1 MHLIL
6 RIREFTKNN
15 LDYILLFTSLLL
27 ISIYGLVYAIGTDT
41 SWIINRIDQYTYDK
55 KFIDIVHS
63 VNSGSWENLF
73 TVINSYLSLLLNQ
86 LYFTYWIFNFIYS
99 LLGVYLLY
107 KLLFILSLEKRNVYL
122 GVFFYIILAYFSGIF
137 IGTRFE
143 NIYVSSIVILIFF
156 INSFL
161 KSDKYIWIY
170 FSSIISVFGAL
181 SHPNGLILFVIL
193 FIFAIKLIVIK
204 KFSIVH
210 FIFNILIIC
219 GLFYY
224 GLFFGQTYSEFLN
237 FFQNISNDSA
247 HSLPFYYEPKRYI
260 SFVLNHSLI
269 APLFLFGLFTLALY
283 MKKYLLYFKE
293 YFFENL
299 LAISALFII
308 IYLTFIGAKWE
319 YYLSLLFPF
328 VVISIVE
335 YIQDKNFNKNLFIGI
350 GFVLMIV
357 TIGKD
362 FKKNEEFLSLLHIP
376 SQRVNIVNEV
386 KSIIKDSTVYA
397 PMRLYVMHKYH
408 NRFVPLERVDIG
420 NEKIDFVILDFSIA
434 KEQYDKKL
442 DKNLEYMQSF
452 IYNDH
457 YYNLF
462 RVNDAK

>member
-1 MHLIL
+1 MIINKNIYFITIL
-6 RIREFTKNN
+6 FCIFIFSFSASVATDYAWYINRTDWYSLENFFYDSALDVSGAWETFITFLNSKIISFFGN
-15 LDYILLFTSLLL
+15 LYINYWLFGLTYSILSIFILFKLLESIFVNVINIYLGVMSYILLAYFTS
-27 ISIYGLVYAIGTDT
+27 IY
-41 SWIINRIDQYTYDK
+41 
-55 KFIDIVHS
+55 
-63 VNSGSWENLF
+63 
-73 TVINSYLSLLLNQ
+73 
-86 LYFTYWIFNFIYS
+86 
-99 LLGVYLLY
+99 
-107 KLLFILSLEKRNVYL
+107 
-122 GVFFYIILAYFSGIF
+122 
-137 IGTRFE
+137 IGTRPE
-143 NIYVSSIVILIFF
+143 NIYVSSIVILLYTLHKF
-156 INSFL
+156 NQTNHY
-161 KSDKYIWIY
+161 KWIY
-170 FSSIISVFGAL
+170 ISSLISIFGAL
-181 SHPNGLILFVIL
+181 SHPNGMVLFVIL
-193 FIFAIKLIVIK
+193 FIFAIKLIFERKIK
-204 KFSIVH
+204 YFHLITNTLLVLSL
-210 FIFNILIIC
+210 FAYGIL
-219 GLFYY
+219 
-224 GLFFGQTYSEFLN
+224 FGQTLEQFMSLFTS
-237 FFQNISNDSA
+237 ISLDA
-247 HSLPFYYEPKRYI
+247 GHTIPFYYEPKRYI
-260 SFVLNHSLI
+260 TFILAHTLI
-269 APLFLFGLFTLALY
+269 APLFLFGLFTLFLY
-283 MKKYLLYFKE
+283 IKKYLLCFKE

-299 LAISALFII
+299 VATSALFII

>member
-1 MHLIL
+1 MSFIKNKGFMLISSILFIIIYIFTSTISTDYSWLINIIDYYIKKDIFYNSAFAAEGGWDIL
-6 RIREFTKNN
+6 RI
-15 LDYILLFTSLLL
+15 
-27 ISIYGLVYAIGTDT
+27 
-41 SWIINRIDQYTYDK
+41 
-55 KFIDIVHS
+55 
-63 VNSGSWENLF
+63 
-73 TVINSYLSLLLNQ
+73 VINSYIVKLFGN
-86 LYFTYWIFNFIYS
+86 LYINYWLMGLVYS
-99 LLGVYLLY
+99 LFSIYMLD
-107 KLLFILSLEKRNVYL
+107 KLLVSRYVNKIDIYL
-122 GVFFYIILAYFSGIF
+122 GLISYILLAYFTSIY
-137 IGTRFE
+137 IGTRPE
-143 NIYVSSIVILIFF
+143 NIYVSSIVILLYTLYKF
-156 INSFL
+156 NQTNHY
-161 KSDKYIWIY
+161 KWIY
-170 FSSIISVFGAL
+170 ISSLISIFGAL
-181 SHPNGLILFVIL
+181 SHPNGMVLFVIL
-193 FIFAIKLIVIK
+193 FIFAIKLIFERKIK
-204 KFSIVH
+204 YFHLITNTLLVLSL
-210 FIFNILIIC
+210 FAYGIL
-219 GLFYY
+219 
-224 GLFFGQTYSEFLN
+224 FGQTFEQFMSLFTS
-237 FFQNISNDSA
+237 ISLDA
-247 HSLPFYYEPKRYI
+247 GHTIPFYYEPKRYI
-260 SFVLNHSLI
+260 SFVLSHSLI

-283 MKKYLLYFKE
+283 MKKYLLCFKE

-335 YIQDKNFNKNLFIGI
+335 YIQDKNLNKNLFIGI

-408 NRFVPLERVDIG
+408 NRFIPLERVDIG